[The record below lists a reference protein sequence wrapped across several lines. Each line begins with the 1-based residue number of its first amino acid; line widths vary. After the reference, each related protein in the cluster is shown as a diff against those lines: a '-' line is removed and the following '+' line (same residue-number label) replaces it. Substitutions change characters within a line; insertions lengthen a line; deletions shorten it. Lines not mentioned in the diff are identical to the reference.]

1 MELLALA
8 GTSFRVSYTHVLY
21 ILQYI
26 DLLLLN
32 NLNLLKMKQCK
43 QKCQEKKTLT
53 NLQIIQKKELLV
65 GKKKHVQIIYYSL
78 IIHYW
83 TFVTK

>member
-1 MELLALA
+1 
-8 GTSFRVSYTHVLY
+8 
-21 ILQYI
+21 
-26 DLLLLN
+26 
-32 NLNLLKMKQCK
+32 MKQCK
-43 QKCQEKKTLT
+43 QKCQEKKKLT

-83 TFVTK
+83 KFMLQKEGGFVASCLMYSVIQCRVYLLSLICHL